1 MEQWLPP
8 WANEPYIIAIG
19 LVLGSIIAAYAVEGI
34 LRLTLG
40 ALAGRTQSDLDDKI
54 VAALRVPVFMS
65 VLMLGLYYAAAR
77 LGLPDAAHRVTR
89 GALET
94 LAILL
99 WARALSASGHAIL
112 EAVTVRAKKSAV
124 VQNRTL
130 PIFAMSLKVVVTAGA
145 VYFIF
150 LAWKIDLTAWLASA
164 GIVGI
169 AVGFAAKDSLANLFA
184 GVFIVVDGPY
194 QVGDYIVLDGELRGE
209 VSHIGV
215 RSTRVL
221 TRDDVEI
228 TVPNAVIAGAKIV
241 NESGGPHVKQRLAI
255 RVEAAYGSDVD
266 QVRDVLLTCPAG
278 TDNVCELPAPQVRF
292 REFGGSGLVFELLV
306 WSDRPAT
313 RGLVLSDLNFRVYK
327 AFNAAGIEIPYSKHD
342 VYIKQMPEGRKL
354 AS

>member
-1 MEQWLPP
+1 MEQSLPQ
-8 WANEPYIIAIG
+8 WANEPYVIAIG
-19 LVLGSIIAAYAVEGI
+19 LVIVSVIAAYVVEGL

-40 ALAGRTQSDLDDKI
+40 VLAGKTKSDLDDRI
-54 VAALRVPVFMS
+54 VAALRMPVFMS
-65 VLMLGLYYAAAR
+65 VLMLGLYYAAMR
-77 LGLPDAAHRVTR
+77 LGLPDAAHRMTR
-89 GALET
+89 AALET
-94 LAILL
+94 LAVLL
-99 WARALSASGHAIL
+99 WARALSTSGHAVL
-112 EAVTVRAKKSAV
+112 EAIVVRAKKTAV

-130 PIFAMSLKVVVTAGA
+130 PIFAMSLKVAVTAGA
-145 VYFIF
+145 IYFVF
-150 LAWKIDLTAWLASA
+150 LAWQIDLTAWLASA

-241 NESGGPHVKQRLAI
+241 NESGGPHIKQRLAV

-266 QVRDVLLTCPAG
+266 QVHDVLLTCPAG
-278 TDNVCELPAPQVRF
+278 TDNVCESPAPQVRF

-313 RGLVLSDLNFRVYK
+313 RGLVLSDLNFKVYK
-327 AFNAAGIEIPYSKHD
+327 AFAKAGIEIPYSKHD
-342 VYIKQMPEGRKL
+342 VYIKQLPPGQAL
-354 AS
+354 TG